1 MTTTG
6 LIRKRLITPDASDVL
21 FSTRGFAVDTPAR
34 AQLEMSALQLVFGFE
49 FGIEHKNH
57 ESIMVRLDALSRE
70 YRGFAYEGAAMA
82 LAIRDALAP
91 LPGRSNVERF
101 LAGPDFTSAPASK
114 HIFMAYIGIGFALA
128 RLPRMLWSRAL
139 PDPRKLADD
148 PSLSWLIMDG
158 YGFHLAYFDHVTWIE
173 EQRVAGKLAWP
184 GPTSYTNRVIDHGIG
199 RAMWFVHGGDV
210 DRLLTGVRRFPPG
223 RQADLLSGAGLAAS
237 YAGGVTAEDLENL
250 AAGAGEFLPELAQ
263 GAVFAL
269 RARVVADLV
278 TPHSEM
284 AAQVFCGRTA
294 EDCSEIA
301 AKEIADLPEDAAVP
315 AYEVFRQR
323 VQNYFR

>member
-1 MTTTG
+1 MTTSG
-6 LIRKRLITPDASDVL
+6 LIRKRFITPDASDVL
-21 FSTRGFAVDTPAR
+21 FDQRGFAVDTPAR
-34 AQLEMSALQLVFGFE
+34 AQLELSALQLVFGFE
-49 FGIEHKNH
+49 FGIEHKDH
-57 ESIMVRLDALSRE
+57 DSIIVRLDALSRE
-70 YRGFAYEGAAMA
+70 YRGFAYEGATMA
-82 LAIRDALAP
+82 LAIRDALTP
-91 LPGRSNVERF
+91 LPGRSNVEQF

-114 HIFMAYIGIGFALA
+114 HIFMAYIGVGFALA

-139 PDPRKLADD
+139 PDARKLADH

-158 YGFHLAYFDHVTWIE
+158 YGFHLAYFDHVSWVE
-173 EQRVAGKLAWP
+173 NHRVPGRLPWP
-184 GPTSYTNRVIDHGIG
+184 GPAAYTNRVIDHGIG

-210 DRLLTGVRRFPPG
+210 DRLLHSIRRFPPD
-223 RQADLLSGAGLAAS
+223 RHADLLSGAGLAAS
-237 YAGGVTAEDLENL
+237 YAGGVTEQELGKLVEG
-250 AAGAGEFLPELAQ
+250 AGAFLPEVAQ
-263 GAVFAL
+263 GAIFAM

-284 AAQVFCGRTA
+284 AAQVFCGRSA

-301 AKEIADLPEDAAVP
+301 AKEIENLPEDGAVP